1 MRSKPP
7 SRLRYEKSHPV
18 LSARVSQEVKE
29 HIKDYQLK
37 TGKSVADIL
46 KEAIKIQD
54 ESYELAYLQGYDEGF
69 NEAKSQ
75 YRISFPCSVC
85 GQEIEITN
93 EDTKQEVRG
102 YMVEHKWGH
111 SSCLRR

>member
-1 MRSKPP
+1 MSKPP

-18 LSARVSQEVKE
+18 LSIRVNQEVRK
-29 HIKDYQLK
+29 HIKDHQRK

-46 KEAIKIQD
+46 KEAIRIQD
-54 ESYELAYLQGYDEGF
+54 ESYELARLEGHEEGF

-75 YRISFPCSVC
+75 YRISFPCGVC

-93 EDTKQEVRG
+93 EDTKQAVRG
-102 YMVEHKWGH
+102 YMVGQRWGH